1 MKKFMMTLAAVLCCA
16 LTTSV
21 FTACGSDDDDP
32 KPNGSDKKYVVN
44 MYFDIALAQ
53 GLYEFCDVYCTYTNK
68 DGEVVT
74 IQCPQKGYYDQVV
87 DYDKAPDNYEF
98 SLYAVPK
105 EKLPEIDSL
114 ATYSFKVE
122 YYVQYSVGTADK
134 PKEILN
140 GIIVTDPY
148 RYPVGQDMKGKHVLD
163 FLEKHRESYVLV
175 RKKEGKKSK

>member
-1 MKKFMMTLAAVLCCA
+1 MTLAAVLCCA

-21 FTACGSDDDDP
+21 FTACGSDDDDL
-32 KPNGSDKKYVVN
+32 KPNGSDTKYTVK

-53 GLYEFCDVYCTYTNK
+53 GLYEFCDVYCTFTNK

-74 IQCPQKGYYDQVV
+74 IQCPEKGYYDQTV

-98 SLYAVPK
+98 SVYAVPK

-114 ATYSFKVE
+114 ATYSFKLQ
-122 YYVQYSVGTADK
+122 YYVNYSVRTTDK
-134 PKEILN
+134 PDEMFSM
-140 GIIVTDPY
+140 IIVTDPF

-163 FLEKHRESYVLV
+163 YLEKLRKNNVLV
-175 RKKEGKKSK
+175 RKLEGKKSK